1 MVRYSKEPDN
11 QSKAAKA
18 RATYLRVHYKHCRE
32 IAHAIKGNT
41 APIFPISSIISTN
54 LKSQHCVAVLK
65 LKKAQSYL
73 SNVLLYKEAI
83 PITKYTGGIGRHAA
97 GKQHKAPGDK
107 VAWPQK
113 ATKSFLDLLRNIE
126 SNAEVNNNNS
136 VRLLFAAS

>member
-1 MVRYSKEPDN
+1 MPSKVALLLSFPFLHL
-11 QSKAAKA
+11 SF
-18 RATYLRVHYKHCRE
+18 
-32 IAHAIKGNT
+32 AISQIN
-41 APIFPISSIISTN
+41 SSCFSG
-54 LKSQHCVAVLK
+54 LK

-83 PITKYTGGIGRHAA
+83 PIKKYTGGIGRHAA

-126 SNAEVNNNNS
+126 SNAEV
-136 VRLLFAAS
+136 REE